1 MFQMKQELR
10 KNLLEIRGKLPKKEV
25 FEKSNSIKNKLFG
38 MGEFEEADSVLFYV
52 SYDNE
57 VYTHDMIK
65 ECMTYSKQV
74 VVPISNKKNRSL
86 ILSKL
91 DKWNNLEIGS
101 YGILG
106 PRVDKIKEI
115 SIDKIDLIVVPG
127 VGFDERGR
135 RIGHGKGYYDNLLK
149 NSKKALHI
157 GLAFE
162 FQIVECIPVE
172 KHDISVDK
180 VVTEKRIINCSN
192 KLHV

>member
-1 MFQMKQELR
+1 MKQELR
-10 KNLLEIRGKLPKKEV
+10 KNLLEIRGKLSEKDV
-25 FEKSNSIKNKLFG
+25 FEKSDSIKDSLFG
-38 MGEFEEADSVLFYV
+38 MREFKEANSVLFYV

-65 ECMTYSKQV
+65 ECMARKKRI
-74 VVPISNKKNRSL
+74 VVPVSNKKNRSL

-91 DKWNNLEIGS
+91 DKWNDLNIGS
-101 YGILG
+101 YGILE

-115 SIDKIDLIVVPG
+115 SIDEIDLIVVPG
-127 VGFDERGR
+127 VGFNERGR

-149 NSKKALHI
+149 NSKKAMHI

-162 FQIVECIPVE
+162 FQIVERIPVE